1 MICSAICLIL
11 HSYLRNTINFQ
22 TKNICFLHLI
32 FEYEVSLNLRAIM
45 ISVLF
50 CWELDKLLKDIGRWY
65 LFKNNSIVSNR
76 QQLRE
81 SSEELKTLEAQLRAA
96 YVSKELAAQIAEKKA
111 AAIQEKV
118 SFNLFNGSWQLL
130 NLEILELE
138 TFKLKHLHQCF
149 YWNICRYY

>member
-1 MICSAICLIL
+1 M
-11 HSYLRNTINFQ
+11 
-22 TKNICFLHLI
+22 
-32 FEYEVSLNLRAIM
+32 
-45 ISVLF
+45 
-50 CWELDKLLKDIGRWY
+50 
-65 LFKNNSIVSNR
+65 
-76 QQLRE
+76 RE

-149 YWNICRYY
+149 IEIFADIINTSFRRLISA

>member
-1 MICSAICLIL
+1 M
-11 HSYLRNTINFQ
+11 
-22 TKNICFLHLI
+22 
-32 FEYEVSLNLRAIM
+32 
-45 ISVLF
+45 
-50 CWELDKLLKDIGRWY
+50 
-65 LFKNNSIVSNR
+65 
-76 QQLRE
+76 RE

-138 TFKLKHLHQCF
+138 TFKLKHLHQCL
-149 YWNICRYY
+149 Y

>member
-1 MICSAICLIL
+1 
-11 HSYLRNTINFQ
+11 
-22 TKNICFLHLI
+22 
-32 FEYEVSLNLRAIM
+32 M

-50 CWELDKLLKDIGRWY
+50 CWELDKLLKDIGRCY

-118 SFNLFNGSWQLL
+118 SFNHFNGSWQLL

-138 TFKLKHLHQCF
+138 TFKLKHLHQ
-149 YWNICRYY
+149 